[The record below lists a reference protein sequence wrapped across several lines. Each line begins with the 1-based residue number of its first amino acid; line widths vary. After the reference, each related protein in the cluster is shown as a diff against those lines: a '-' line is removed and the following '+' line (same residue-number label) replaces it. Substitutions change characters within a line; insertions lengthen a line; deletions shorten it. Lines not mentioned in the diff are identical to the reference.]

1 MVNVLEH
8 IADDAGPLRGLSRL
22 LVPGGNIVVYVPALN
37 GLYGALD
44 EKIGHYRRYSVWR
57 LREVFREAGLDPVEL
72 RWVNFLAIPAWAAF
86 GRGDVNDRQPE
97 QQAPVA
103 VGSDSGSGRAL
114 HGGARADPD
123 RIERPRRWP
132 PARLSHPGRVL

>member
-8 IADDAGPLRGLSRL
+8 IADDAGTLRGLSRL
-22 LVPGGNIVVYVPALN
+22 LVPNGNLVVYVPALN

-57 LREVFREAGLDPVEL
+57 MREVFREAGIEPVEL

-86 GRGDVNDRQPE
+86 SRGDIETASAAARCGRCGIAPRCQPR
-97 QQAPVA
+97 ACSRRTC
-103 VGSDSGSGRAL
+103 GCRSG
-114 HGGARADPD
+114 
-123 RIERPRRWP
+123 
-132 PARLSHPGRVL
+132 